1 MEALSAK
8 EEYDSEPTT
17 TSSDES
23 DVSGSGSDAER
34 KREEKRI
41 AKKERRE
48 QREKEKSEK
57 GEKKRERKKKSGGGG
72 GGGERR
78 ERKKKLVKLPGQPK
92 KASSSY
98 FIWMNATRD
107 SIKNDNPGATIGEIA
122 KKAGE
127 LWKALGDKSVGS
139 GMDSDFFVADC
150 MCTYFR

>member
-72 GGGERR
+72 GGERR

-92 KASSSY
+92 KPSSSY